1 MLASWAVLQ
10 DFLLAFSALFSIV
23 NPPGSAF
30 IFGQVTADRSH
41 AERQALAPQV
51 ALYSVAVMLVAL
63 WGGALVLRFFGITV
77 DAVRIAGGL
86 VVAVRAWDLLSQPER
101 NEARKQGEASQPS
114 LTADVAF
121 FPLTMPFTTGPGT
134 ISVAIALGSNM
145 PSGTPQQAAYV
156 AGASAAAMAV
166 AVLVWLTYRS
176 ADSLLDWLGQG
187 RVRVLSR
194 LFAFLLLCI
203 GVQITL
209 GGATA
214 VLREVLRP

>member
-1 MLASWAVLQ
+1 MSGLWGVLQ

-30 IFGQVTADRSH
+30 IFGQVTESRLH
-41 AERQALAPQV
+41 HERQDLARQV
-51 ALYSVAVMLVAL
+51 AVYSAAVMLVAL
-63 WGGALVLRFFGITV
+63 WGGVYVLRFFGITV

-101 NEARKQGEASQPS
+101 NEARKQGEASQAS
-114 LTADVAF
+114 GEDDVAF

-134 ISVAIALGSNM
+134 ISVAIALGSNVPRSM
-145 PSGTPQQAAYV
+145 PEQISYV
-156 AGASAAAMAV
+156 TGSSAAALAV
-166 AVLVWLTYRS
+166 ALLVWITYRS
-176 ADSLLDWLGQG
+176 AESLLDWLGHG

-203 GVQITL
+203 GTQITIS
-209 GGATA
+209 GVTT